1 MNFLRLANRWDTL
14 KFTNQFSFIW
24 LSNVVKC
31 YWTTVHILR
40 FLVGELL
47 AKLFSAEKRK
57 TRFSKSPLC
66 TLSHCSFVLSIFH
79 DTAPQC
85 YLNVFALFASD
96 SFCISVWTFFDRQQ
110 MSPCWFSEAVC
121 DEDFA
126 QGGDR
131 ESGRGKNFPFL
142 YLSDHPDQGG
152 AHNGGEESAGEQ
164 RAPFHHQ
171 FEVSTS
177 LLLHIIIITNSS
189 NWYL

>member
-24 LSNVVKC
+24 LSNVAKC

-79 DTAPQC
+79 DTAHQC

-110 MSPCWFSEAVC
+110 MSPCRFSEAVC

-131 ESGRGKNFPFL
+131 ESGRGKNSVL
-142 YLSDHPDQGG
+142 VSVSSWSRWSTQWRRRGCWRAARTLSSSVWGQHQP
-152 AHNGGEESAGEQ
+152 ASTYYHHHN
-164 RAPFHHQ
+164 
-171 FEVSTS
+171 
-177 LLLHIIIITNSS
+177 
-189 NWYL
+189 